1 MARQITSLLAACR
14 VAEARQIV
22 ADQRAIITRLRAED
36 HPTPEAEG
44 SLQTYL
50 SALTWLEAH
59 ERRIREENK
68 TIKGETRKAR
78 AA

>member
-22 ADQRAIITRLRAED
+22 ADQRTIIASLAD
-36 HPTPEAEG
+36 QLALEAEG

-50 SALTWLEAH
+50 SALTLLEAH
-59 ERRIREENK
+59 ERRIREENR
-68 TIKGETRKAR
+68 TIKGETRKRR

>member
-22 ADQRAIITRLRAED
+22 ADQRAIIASLRAAD
-36 HPTPEAEG
+36 QLALEAEG

-50 SALTWLEAH
+50 SALTLLEAH
-59 ERRIREENK
+59 ERRIREENR
-68 TIKGETRKAR
+68 TIKGETRKRR